1 MKKTDIKTEQGTKV
15 EKQEQRKKR
24 LNLIR
29 MTYGHL
35 GKLVEL
41 SEDLCAIVNSSLDF
55 KVIQIES
62 GKDTGEFKKL
72 VYLGDK
78 IIILRENN
86 DLYNMVSSVY
96 DRDTLDIKTSL
107 TGNLVVEKDII
118 YEDYTSFDL
127 DLSIKVF
134 DLEFNELGEI
144 QAGYKATINSTSN
157 DNIYLMEI
165 RANTIRGYCNKLL
178 KLDTKNKKIETIFF
192 KEDFEIYNINENI
205 YAAYRKDNC
214 EDCYTFDINT
224 LKIIGEDRYITD
236 IA

>member
-1 MKKTDIKTEQGTKV
+1 MKKTDIKTEQSTKV
-15 EKQEQRKKR
+15 EQQEQRKKR
-24 LNLIR
+24 LSLIR

-72 VYLGDK
+72 IYLGDK

-86 DLYNMVSSVY
+86 DLFNMVSSVY
-96 DRDTLDIKTSL
+96 DRDTLDFKTSL
-107 TGNLVVEKDII
+107 KGNLVVEKDII

-134 DLEFNELGEI
+134 DLEFNKLGEI

-157 DNIYLMEI
+157 DDIYLMEF
-165 RANTIRGYCNKLL
+165 RADTIRGYCNKLL

-192 KEDFEIYNINENI
+192 KEDFEIYNINENV
-205 YAAYRKDNC
+205 YVTYNKDNC

-224 LKIIGEDRYITD
+224 LKIIGEDKYITD